1 MKKTY
6 IQLLND
12 ILNEL
17 DYRELKLSISRFD
30 IKQMSLRLE
39 KKKGSISKNE
49 IEVIEKLYDGFRKEI
64 KKWKILNIDIQA
76 KPKQL

>member
-39 KKKGSISKNE
+39 KKKGSISKKE
-49 IEVIEKLYDGFRKEI
+49 IEEIEKLYEEFRKEI
-64 KKWKILNIDIQA
+64 KK
-76 KPKQL
+76 